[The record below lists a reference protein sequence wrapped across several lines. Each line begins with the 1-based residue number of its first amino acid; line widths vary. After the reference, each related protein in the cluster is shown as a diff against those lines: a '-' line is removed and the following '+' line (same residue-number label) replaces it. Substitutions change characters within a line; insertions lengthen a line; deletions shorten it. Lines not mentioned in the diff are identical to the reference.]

1 METSRRVLKGEY
13 RGTGGCKEEYSQ
25 AGMRRR
31 GSNCSAGRTQA
42 GMTCTVHT
50 NMETSRRNIGN
61 KNLRKLQEP
70 HEMKEEWTEFLA
82 MLVSQHSTLVQN
94 VNSFTRSKTLELN
107 FTPITA
113 YKLQQYC
120 HTKSHQYWVLIKVRR
135 HMSRQNLTY
144 LS

>member
-1 METSRRVLKGEY
+1 
-13 RGTGGCKEEYSQ
+13 
-25 AGMRRR
+25 MRRR

-107 FTPITA
+107 FTPIKA
-113 YKLQQYC
+113 SK
-120 HTKSHQYWVLIKVRR
+120 
-135 HMSRQNLTY
+135 SRQFWDLSKTKLTKMIV
-144 LS
+144 LENKC

>member
-1 METSRRVLKGEY
+1 MS
-13 RGTGGCKEEYSQ
+13 
-25 AGMRRR
+25 RR

-107 FTPITA
+107 FTPIKA

-120 HTKSHQYWVLIKVRR
+120 YTKRIVLEKKC
-135 HMSRQNLTY
+135 
-144 LS
+144 